1 MSEKITS
8 YDLATTAVSLSGA
21 IAGLASFADDRI
33 NSVEVKREDISALHG
48 LLDAVV
54 LFANHHESI
63 ATKYFYDGLFNDE
76 AEDLERNLSSEE

>member
-48 LLDAVV
+48 LLDAIVV
-54 LFANHHESI
+54 FANHHESM
-63 ATKYFYDGLFNDE
+63 ATKYFDDELFKDE
-76 AEDLERNLSSEE
+76 VINLKKSE

>member
-8 YDLATTAVSLSGA
+8 YDLATSAVSLSCA
-21 IAGLASFADDRI
+21 IAGLASFVDCRI

-54 LFANHHESI
+54 LFSNHHENL
-63 ATKYFYDGLFNDE
+63 ATKYFDDGLFRDE
-76 AEDLERNLSSEE
+76 AKGDEG

>member
-8 YDLATTAVSLSGA
+8 YDLATSAVSLSSA

-48 LLDAVV
+48 LLAAIV
-54 LFANHHESI
+54 LFVNHHESM
-63 ATKYFYDGLFNDE
+63 ATKYFDDGLFNDE

>member
-8 YDLATTAVSLSGA
+8 YDLATSAVSLSGA
-21 IAGLASFADDRI
+21 IAGLASFADDKI
-33 NSVEVKREDISALHG
+33 NNTKVKREDISALHG

-63 ATKYFYDGLFNDE
+63 ATKYFDDGLFNDE
-76 AEDLERNLSSEE
+76 VIELEKKFEQ

>member
-8 YDLATTAVSLSGA
+8 YDLATSAVSLSGA

-48 LLDAVV
+48 LLDSV
-54 LFANHHESI
+54 LVFANHHKEMV
-63 ATKYFYDGLFNDE
+63 TKYFDDELFRDE
-76 AEDLERNLSSEE
+76 AKDLQKKSE

>member
-8 YDLATTAVSLSGA
+8 YDLATSAVSLSGA

-33 NSVEVKREDISALHG
+33 NSVEVKREDISALQG

-54 LFANHHESI
+54 LFANHHESMT
-63 ATKYFYDGLFNDE
+63 TKYFDDGLFRDE
-76 AEDLERNLSSEE
+76 AIELEKKSSSEE